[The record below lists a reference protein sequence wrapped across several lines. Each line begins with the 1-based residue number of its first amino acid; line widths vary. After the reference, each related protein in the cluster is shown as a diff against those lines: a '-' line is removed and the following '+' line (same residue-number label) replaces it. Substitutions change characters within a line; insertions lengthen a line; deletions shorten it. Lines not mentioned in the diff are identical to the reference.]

1 MQQIIETPFGGGA
14 VSAGLIVSQM
24 LANAPCPEPV
34 ADKWT
39 VFHDL
44 RVARAVFGVS
54 DRDLT
59 VLNALLSFL
68 PARELSDGAPLVVH
82 PSNDSLSDRAHG
94 MAESTL
100 RRHLAT
106 LVRAGL
112 IARRDSPNG
121 KRYLARSLDGT
132 PRQAFGFDL
141 RPLLVLAPRIAAAAL
156 DARRAEAQTRVAR
169 ETAVLRLRDAT
180 KLALYAAETGAC
192 PSGAEADTDIEARL
206 AQARRALRR
215 RLTRA
220 ELEALAADLA
230 AIAARLS
237 ARITRQTS
245 SQAEEMSGIADESGR
260 HHQNSNSDSCELEPC
275 QESGVGGA
283 VAPDPLP
290 SRLPLGLVLK
300 ACPDI
305 LPYARDPVR
314 SWRDLVAVAGLVRG
328 MMGISRNAWDDAQAT
343 MGPETAAVV
352 TAAILQRVDQIR
364 APGGYLRALT
374 AKAREGG
381 FSPGP
386 MIMALLSG
394 ANGRP
399 V

>member
-1 MQQIIETPFGGGA
+1 MQQIFQTPFGGGM
-14 VSAGLIVSQM
+14 VSAGLIAGQM
-24 LANAPCPEPV
+24 LAAAPCPEPT
-34 ADKWT
+34 ADKWA

-68 PARELSDGAPLVVH
+68 PARDLTDGAALVVH
-82 PSNDSLSDRAHG
+82 PSNASLSDRAHG

-100 RRHLAT
+100 RRHLAA

-121 KRYLARSLDGT
+121 KRYLARSLDGAA
-132 PRQAFGFDL
+132 RQAFGFDL
-141 RPLLVLAPRIAAAAL
+141 RPLLVLAPRIAEAARET
-156 DARRAEAQTRVAR
+156 RRAEAEAQVAR

-180 KLALYAAETGAC
+180 KLALYLAENDGAVD
-192 PSGAEADTDIEARL
+192 PGIEARL
-206 AQARRALRR
+206 AGARLALRR
-215 RLTRA
+215 RLARG
-220 ELEALAADLA
+220 ELDTLAADLSEMA
-230 AIAARLS
+230 AQLS
-237 ARITRQTS
+237 ARIAALYP
-245 SQAEEMSGIADESGR
+245 AETEETGGNASENGR
-260 HHQNSNSDSCELEPC
+260 HQQNSNPDSYEFEPC
-275 QESGVGGA
+275 QESGEGGS

-290 SRLPLGLVLK
+290 LRLPLGLVLK
-300 ACPDI
+300 ACPDL

-314 SWRDLVAVAGLVRG
+314 DWRDLVALAGLVRG
-328 MMGISRNAWDDAQAT
+328 MMGISRDAWDDAQVV
-343 MGPETAAVV
+343 MGPETAAVTV
-352 TAAILQRVDQIR
+352 AAILQRVDHIR
-364 APGGYLRALT
+364 APGGYLRVLT
-374 AKAREGG
+374 AKARGGG